1 MPEETLRNENGRF
14 LPLDQVDQRTYN
26 RVRDAGKDSI
36 EKEDEEDFAAPEEP
50 TGRENMKEFR
60 KIREAQTNPKSGA
73 GVQRR
78 IDRLIKER
86 AELRERVARYES
98 GEQTNGHSVDG
109 KPSQPE
115 PTEEERANAQK
126 KHDRY
131 YWRLE
136 EARKKHEDFEEL
148 QKIGGEIK
156 ITPTMAGQIIDLDNG
171 AEVAVY
177 LARHPE
183 IAKDLHRNPRA
194 AQREIDYISR
204 MLEEES
210 RQDSLAEKIGKV
222 VSRAPAPIKPVNG
235 GSTRSTVPLDQ
246 MDMKAFKKARE
257 AGRVR

>member
-1 MPEETLRNENGRF
+1 MADEINRNEQGQFAR
-14 LPLDQVDQRTYN
+14 LDQVDQRTYN
-26 RVRDAGKDSI
+26 RVRDAGRDVI

-50 TGRENMKEFR
+50 TGKESMKEFK
-60 KIREAQTNPKSGA
+60 KIRDAQTNPKSGA
-73 GVQRR
+73 GVQKR
-78 IDRLIKER
+78 IDRLIKEKS
-86 AELRERVARYES
+86 ELQKRLERFES

-109 KPSQPE
+109 KSSQPE

-131 YWRLE
+131 HWRLE

-148 QKIGGEIK
+148 REAGAQIR
-156 ITPTMAGQIIDLDNG
+156 ITQAMAGQILDLDNG
-171 AEVAVY
+171 PEVAVY

-183 IAKDLHRNPRA
+183 IAKDLHKNPRA

-204 MLEEES
+204 KLEEES

-222 VSRAPAPIKPVNG
+222 VSRAPSPIKPVSS
-235 GSTRSTVPLDQ
+235 GSTKSSVPLDEMPMAQ
-246 MDMKAFKKARE
+246 FKKARA